1 MFLKKTIFLARKLT
15 KLKHSL
21 EISQNFMRKSLKSV
35 TKNFEMVL
43 IHKRGLKPTNK
54 YRVFKKKRQN
64 VCLFNFSKTNEQ
76 ISKSFFSSENWEPY
90 VNFEYKTN
98 FVLF

>member
-1 MFLKKTIFLARKLT
+1 MNDEYNDEL
-15 KLKHSL
+15 
-21 EISQNFMRKSLKSV
+21 
-35 TKNFEMVL
+35 
-43 IHKRGLKPTNK
+43 K
-54 YRVFKKKRQN
+54 YRLFQKKRQN

>member
-1 MFLKKTIFLARKLT
+1 MF
-15 KLKHSL
+15 
-21 EISQNFMRKSLKSV
+21 Q
-35 TKNFEMVL
+35 
-43 IHKRGLKPTNK
+43 
-54 YRVFKKKRQN
+54 KKRQN

-98 FVLF
+98 FVLFKGGEIFANLNQVPKYTSTYSHWPEVVLTASEWL